1 MSENDSTLDLAC
13 ELIARRSVTPDDA
26 GCQDV
31 LAERLDA
38 LGFTVEAL
46 PFGTVRNLWATRGND
61 GPLLVF
67 AGHTDVVPPGP
78 EDLWDTP
85 PFEPVLADGVLHG
98 RGAADMKGALA
109 AMITACESLFSER
122 PEFDGRL
129 GFLITSDEEGDAVD
143 GTRRVVE
150 TLLERGVKIDWC
162 VVGEPSSRS
171 AAGDVIRNGRRGS
184 LNGRLVV
191 HGVQGH
197 VAYPDEAEN
206 PIHRLAPVLAELV
219 STQWDQGNAD
229 FPPTSFQVSNLH
241 AGTGAGNV
249 IPATVQVDFNFRY
262 SPETSAIELRRH
274 VETLLVSAGIP
285 HELEWR
291 ESGRPFHTPRGRLLD
306 AVDEA
311 VLDVRGELPEHS
323 TGGGT
328 SDGRFIA
335 PAGAQV
341 VELGPVNALIHKV
354 NERVAVRDLHDL
366 QQMYRR
372 VIERLF
378 D

>member
-311 VLDVRGELPEHS
+311 VLDVRGEL
-323 TGGGT
+323 
-328 SDGRFIA
+328 
-335 PAGAQV
+335 
-341 VELGPVNALIHKV
+341 
-354 NERVAVRDLHDL
+354 
-366 QQMYRR
+366 
-372 VIERLF
+372 
-378 D
+378 

>member
-1 MSENDSTLDLAC
+1 
-13 ELIARRSVTPDDA
+13 
-26 GCQDV
+26 
-31 LAERLDA
+31 
-38 LGFTVEAL
+38 
-46 PFGTVRNLWATRGND
+46 
-61 GPLLVF
+61 
-67 AGHTDVVPPGP
+67 
-78 EDLWDTP
+78 
-85 PFEPVLADGVLHG
+85 
-98 RGAADMKGALA
+98 
-109 AMITACESLFSER
+109 
-122 PEFDGRL
+122 
-129 GFLITSDEEGDAVD
+129 
-143 GTRRVVE
+143 
-150 TLLERGVKIDWC
+150 
-162 VVGEPSSRS
+162 
-171 AAGDVIRNGRRGS
+171 
-184 LNGRLVV
+184 
-191 HGVQGH
+191 
-197 VAYPDEAEN
+197 
-206 PIHRLAPVLAELV
+206 
-219 STQWDQGNAD
+219 
-229 FPPTSFQVSNLH
+229 
-241 AGTGAGNV
+241 
-249 IPATVQVDFNFRY
+249 
-262 SPETSAIELRRH
+262 
-274 VETLLVSAGIP
+274 LLVSAGIP